1 MFSHLCYT
9 IEFFQLANNLKQEN
23 LSRLKV
29 NIMKIHKFILITTII
44 VTLFETTGCTS
55 INNSKKL
62 SDLGLEYQ
70 YIEIQKP
77 RINRAHILRV
87 DLKNPN
93 IKPSIIVAKDPDGSG
108 PAEAELTNP
117 FKLANKKEVLA
128 FINTNPWDSFPNKEG
143 KRNRNWFEGQP
154 VDIDGLAIS
163 GGKIRSNTQP
173 RESSIWLNNEGQLI
187 LGGKPENEKVQEA
200 MNGFQL
206 ITKEGNIIVS
216 PDNSIHPRTA
226 IGTNKNGTLIWL
238 VVVDGRQKGYSEGM
252 NLYELA
258 SLMADLGCWNATNMD
273 GGGSSIMGMV
283 GANGKIK
290 LMNSPSDRFLGLKK
304 IRPLPMILSIEKKV
318 N

>member
-1 MFSHLCYT
+1 
-9 IEFFQLANNLKQEN
+9 
-23 LSRLKV
+23 
-29 NIMKIHKFILITTII
+29 MKIHKFILITTII
-44 VTLFETTGCTS
+44 VTQFKTTGCTS

-117 FKLANKKEVLA
+117 FKLANKNEVLA

-173 RESSIWLNNEGQLI
+173 RDSSIWLNNEGQLI
-187 LGGKPENEKVQEA
+187 LGGKPENEDVQEA

-226 IGTNKNGTLIWL
+226 IGANKNGTLIWL

-252 NLYELA
+252 NLFELA
-258 SLMADLGCWNATNMD
+258 SLMVDLGCWNATNMD
-273 GGGSSIMGMV
+273 GGGSSIMGMIE
-283 GANGKIK
+283 ADGKIK

>member
-1 MFSHLCYT
+1 
-9 IEFFQLANNLKQEN
+9 
-23 LSRLKV
+23 
-29 NIMKIHKFILITTII
+29 MKIHKFILITTII
-44 VTLFETTGCTS
+44 VTQFKTTGCTS
-55 INNSKKL
+55 IHNSKKL

-117 FKLANKKEVLA
+117 FKLANKNEVLA

-163 GGKIRSNTQP
+163 EGKIRSNTQP

-187 LGGKPENEKVQEA
+187 LGGKPENEDVQEA

-226 IGTNKNGTLIWL
+226 IGANKNGTLIWL

-252 NLYELA
+252 NLFELA
-258 SLMADLGCWNATNMD
+258 SLMVDLGCWNATNMD
-273 GGGSSIMGMV
+273 GGGSSIMGMIE
-283 GANGKIK
+283 ADGKIK

-304 IRPLPMILSIEKKV
+304 IRPLPMILSIEKRV

>member
-1 MFSHLCYT
+1 MLIHRYLFR
-9 IEFFQLANNLKQEN
+9 NLLN
-23 LSRLKV
+23 
-29 NIMKIHKFILITTII
+29 
-44 VTLFETTGCTS
+44 
-55 INNSKKL
+55 
-62 SDLGLEYQ
+62 LEYQ
-70 YIEIQKP
+70 YIEIQKQ
-77 RINRAHILRV
+77 RINRVHILRV

-93 IKPSIIVAKDPDGSG
+93 IKPSIILAKDPDGSG

-117 FKLANKKEVLA
+117 FELANKNEVLA

-290 LMNSPSDRFLGLKK
+290 SMNSPSDRFLGLKK
-304 IRPLPMILSIEKKV
+304 IRPLPMILSIEKRV

>member
-29 NIMKIHKFILITTII
+29 NIMKIHKFILITSII
-44 VTLFETTGCTS
+44 VTLFKTTGCTS

-70 YIEIQKP
+70 YIEIQKQ

-93 IKPSIIVAKDPDGSG
+93 IKPSIILAKDPDGSG

-117 FKLANKKEVLA
+117 FELANKNEVLA

-173 RESSIWLNNEGQLI
+173 RESSLWLNNKGQLI
-187 LGGKPENEKVQEA
+187 LGGKPENEESQEA

>member
-1 MFSHLCYT
+1 MLTPKLYNRV
-9 IEFFQLANNLKQEN
+9 FQLVNNPKQEN
-23 LSRLKV
+23 LSPFKA

-44 VTLFETTGCTS
+44 VTQFKTTGCTS

-70 YIEIQKP
+70 YIQIQKP

-117 FKLANKKEVLA
+117 FKLANKNEVLA

-187 LGGKPENEKVQEA
+187 LGGKPENEDVQEA

-252 NLYELA
+252 NLFELA
-258 SLMADLGCWNATNMD
+258 SLMVDLGCWNATNMD
-273 GGGSSIMGMV
+273 GGGSSIMGMIE
-283 GANGKIK
+283 ADGKIK

-304 IRPLPMILSIEKKV
+304 IRPLPMILSIEKRV

>member
-1 MFSHLCYT
+1 
-9 IEFFQLANNLKQEN
+9 
-23 LSRLKV
+23 
-29 NIMKIHKFILITTII
+29 MKIHKFILITTII

-70 YIEIQKP
+70 YIEIKKQ

-117 FKLANKKEVLA
+117 FKLANKNEVLA

-258 SLMADLGCWNATNMD
+258 SLRPT
-273 GGGSSIMGMV
+273 S
-283 GANGKIK
+283 GAGTLRIWT
-290 LMNSPSDRFLGLKK
+290 
-304 IRPLPMILSIEKKV
+304 EEEAV
-318 N
+318 

>member
-1 MFSHLCYT
+1 
-9 IEFFQLANNLKQEN
+9 
-23 LSRLKV
+23 
-29 NIMKIHKFILITTII
+29 MKIYKFILITTII

-55 INNSKKL
+55 INNSKKF
-62 SDLGLEYQ
+62 SNLGLEYQ

-117 FKLANKKEVLA
+117 FKLANKNEVLA

-187 LGGKPENEKVQEA
+187 LGGKPVNEEVQEA

-252 NLYELA
+252 NLFELA
-258 SLMADLGCWNATNMD
+258 SLMVDLGCWNATNMN
-273 GGGSSIMGMV
+273 GGGSSIMGMIEAD
-283 GANGKIK
+283 GMIK
-290 LMNSPSDRFLGLKK
+290 LMNSPSDSFLGLKK
-304 IRPLPMILSIEKKV
+304 IRPLPMILSIEKRV

>member
-1 MFSHLCYT
+1 
-9 IEFFQLANNLKQEN
+9 
-23 LSRLKV
+23 
-29 NIMKIHKFILITTII
+29 MKIHKFILITTII

-62 SDLGLEYQ
+62 SDLGLDYQ

-117 FKLANKKEVLA
+117 FKLANKNEVLA

-187 LGGKPENEKVQEA
+187 LGGKPENQKVQEA

-252 NLYELA
+252 NLFELA
-258 SLMADLGCWNATNMD
+258 SLMVDLGCWNATNMD
-273 GGGSSIMGMV
+273 GGGSSIMGMIE
-283 GANGKIK
+283 ADGKIK

-304 IRPLPMILSIEKKV
+304 IRPLPMILSIEKRV

>member
-1 MFSHLCYT
+1 
-9 IEFFQLANNLKQEN
+9 
-23 LSRLKV
+23 
-29 NIMKIHKFILITTII
+29 MKIHKFILITTII
-44 VTLFETTGCTS
+44 VTQFKTTGCTS

-117 FKLANKKEVLA
+117 FKLANKNEVLA

-187 LGGKPENEKVQEA
+187 LGGKPENEDVQEA

-226 IGTNKNGTLIWL
+226 IGANKNGTLIWL

-252 NLYELA
+252 NLFELA
-258 SLMADLGCWNATNMD
+258 SLMVDLGCWNATNMD
-273 GGGSSIMGMV
+273 GGGSSIMGMIEAD
-283 GANGKIK
+283 GMIK

-304 IRPLPMILSIEKKV
+304 IRPLPLILSIEKKV

>member
-1 MFSHLCYT
+1 MLTPKLYNRV
-9 IEFFQLANNLKQEN
+9 FQLVNNPKQEN
-23 LSRLKV
+23 LSPFKA

-44 VTLFETTGCTS
+44 VTQFKTTGCTS

-117 FKLANKKEVLA
+117 FKLANKNEVLA

-163 GGKIRSNTQP
+163 EGKIRSNTQP

-187 LGGKPENEKVQEA
+187 LGGKPENEDVQEA

-226 IGTNKNGTLIWL
+226 IGANKNGTLIWL

-252 NLYELA
+252 NLFELA
-258 SLMADLGCWNATNMD
+258 SLMVDLGCWNATNMD
-273 GGGSSIMGMV
+273 GGGSSIMGMIE
-283 GANGKIK
+283 ADGKIK

-304 IRPLPMILSIEKKV
+304 IRPLPMILSIEKRV

>member
-1 MFSHLCYT
+1 MGSHLSYT

-23 LSRLKV
+23 LSPLKV

-44 VTLFETTGCTS
+44 VTLFKTTGCTS

-62 SDLGLEYQ
+62 RDLGLEYQ

-117 FKLANKKEVLA
+117 FKLANKNEVLA

-173 RESSIWLNNEGQLI
+173 RESSLWLNNKGQLI
-187 LGGKPENEKVQEA
+187 LEGKPENEESQEA

>member
-1 MFSHLCYT
+1 MCSHLNYA
-9 IEFFQLANNLKQEN
+9 IEFFQLVNNQKQEN
-23 LSRLKV
+23 LSPFKA
-29 NIMKIHKFILITTII
+29 NIMKIYKFILITTII

-117 FKLANKKEVLA
+117 FKLANKNEVLA

-187 LGGKPENEKVQEA
+187 LGGKPVNEEVQEA

-252 NLYELA
+252 NLFELA
-258 SLMADLGCWNATNMD
+258 SLMVDLGCWNATNMN
-273 GGGSSIMGMV
+273 GGGSSIMGMIEAD
-283 GANGKIK
+283 GMIK
-290 LMNSPSDRFLGLKK
+290 LMNSPSDSFLGLKK
-304 IRPLPMILSIEKKV
+304 IRPLPMILSIEKRV

>member
-1 MFSHLCYT
+1 MCSHLSYT
-9 IEFFQLANNLKQEN
+9 IEFFQLVNNLKQEN
-23 LSRLKV
+23 LSPLKA

-62 SDLGLEYQ
+62 SVLGLEYQ

-117 FKLANKKEVLA
+117 FKLANKNEVLA

-187 LGGKPENEKVQEA
+187 LGGKPENEDVQEA

-252 NLYELA
+252 NLFELA
-258 SLMADLGCWNATNMD
+258 SLMVDLGCWNATNMD
-273 GGGSSIMGMV
+273 GGGSSIMGMIE
-283 GANGKIK
+283 ADGKIK

-304 IRPLPMILSIEKKV
+304 IRPLPMILSIEKRV

>member
-1 MFSHLCYT
+1 MLTPKLYNRV
-9 IEFFQLANNLKQEN
+9 FQLVNNPKQEN
-23 LSRLKV
+23 LSPFKA

-44 VTLFETTGCTS
+44 VTQFKTTGCTS

-117 FKLANKKEVLA
+117 FKLANKNEVLA

-226 IGTNKNGTLIWL
+226 IGTNKNGKLIWL

-252 NLYELA
+252 NLFELA
-258 SLMADLGCWNATNMD
+258 SLMVDLGCWNATNMD
-273 GGGSSIMGMV
+273 GGGSSIMGMIEAD
-283 GANGKIK
+283 GMIK

-304 IRPLPMILSIEKKV
+304 IRPLPMILSIEKRV

>member
-1 MFSHLCYT
+1 
-9 IEFFQLANNLKQEN
+9 
-23 LSRLKV
+23 
-29 NIMKIHKFILITTII
+29 MKIHKFILITTII

-117 FKLANKKEVLA
+117 FKLANKNEVLA

-187 LGGKPENEKVQEA
+187 LGGKPENQKVQEA

-252 NLYELA
+252 NLFELA
-258 SLMADLGCWNATNMD
+258 SLMVDLGCWNATNMD
-273 GGGSSIMGMV
+273 GGGSSIMGMIE
-283 GANGKIK
+283 ADGKIK

-304 IRPLPMILSIEKKV
+304 IRPLPMILSIEKRV